1 MLTLIR
7 RFKPFFYHVCASA
20 TPEPREYGYGIS
32 QVVPPIVKGDQTVV
46 LSITEASLVV
56 KLRLNVL
63 SMHADAL
70 VIPSF

>member
-7 RFKPFFYHVCASA
+7 GFKSFFYHVCAST

-46 LSITEASLVV
+46 LSITEASLV